1 MRADL
6 RAKTRPAFASLR
18 GWASPIG
25 SGANLGLLCA
35 VDRRAPGRGRG
46 LGGEPRMLSARAIA
60 CALGLNVAKPN
71 WFSGE
76 RASGPRWARSWR
88 REICARPPGLPA
100 ARPKAPKR
108 KPAAGPA
115 WGVPVGIPVARNGCR
130 VCARSTPKSFPVLRR
145 LINRGKSPSFGLQAV
160 LAMKAGRMGGA
171 APRAGRPTGLGDW
184 GRSIS
189 SAFYSLRSGARR
201 IGPRSALLSPRSMD
215 SRNAFRFDASPPDAG
230 VRANRI
236 GQGGAEWVRVRPK
249 QMRRRRFKKRPGNR
263 TAVPP

>member
-6 RAKTRPAFASLR
+6 RAKARPAFASLR

-46 LGGEPRMLSARAIA
+46 LGGAASDAFRKGDRLRAWAQPRQAQLVQRRAGLGAAMGLVLASRDWRPASALA
-60 CALGLNVAKPN
+60 G
-71 WFSGE
+71 
-76 RASGPRWARSWR
+76 
-88 REICARPPGLPA
+88 RPA
-100 ARPKAPKR
+100 KAPKR

-115 WGVPVGIPVARNGCR
+115 WGVPVGIPVARSGCR
-130 VCARSTPKSFPVLRR
+130 AAPPTPKSFPVLRR

-201 IGPRSALLSPRSMD
+201 IGARCATH
-215 SRNAFRFDASPPDAG
+215 PP
-230 VRANRI
+230 
-236 GQGGAEWVRVRPK
+236 K
-249 QMRRRRFKKRPGNR
+249 RR
-263 TAVPP
+263 